1 MREITYTK
9 AINEALRECMQADS
23 SVVLLGEDIGK
34 YGGIFQVTAG
44 LLDEFGAERVVDT
57 PISESG
63 FVGACVG
70 AAMTGL
76 RPVVEI
82 MFIDFT
88 LVAMDMIVN
97 QMAKMR
103 YMFGGRAKVPMVI
116 RTNIGA
122 GRGAAAQHSQSF
134 HSIFM
139 HIPGIRV
146 VLPST
151 PYDAKGMMI
160 EAIRD
165 ENPVLFIEHKKLYNV
180 KGDVPEGSYT
190 VPLGK
195 AKVVREGKEATI
207 VALSGMVPK
216 ALAVAEEFSRQGVE
230 LEVIDLRSLAP
241 LDRETVLAS
250 VAKTHRLITADEG
263 VLTGG
268 MGSEIAAIVA
278 EEAFGEL
285 KGPILRV
292 ASPDTPV
299 PFSPTLEKAFIPDE
313 GKIKSAVHRMLS
325 FEGVK

>member
-9 AINEALRECMQADS
+9 AINEALRECMQADP

-34 YGGIFQVTAG
+34 YGGVFQVTAG

-63 FVGACVG
+63 FVGMCVG

-160 EAIRD
+160 EAVRD

-180 KGDVPEGSYT
+180 KEDVPEGSYT

-195 AKVVREGKEATI
+195 AKVVREGKEVTI

-230 LEVIDLRSLAP
+230 LEIVDLRSLAP

-325 FEGVK
+325 FDRVR